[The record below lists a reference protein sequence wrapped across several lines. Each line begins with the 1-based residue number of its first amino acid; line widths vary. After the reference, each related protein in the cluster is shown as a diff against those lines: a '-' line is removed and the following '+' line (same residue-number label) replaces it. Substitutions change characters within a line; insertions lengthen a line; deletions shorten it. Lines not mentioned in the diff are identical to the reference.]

1 MIKRNARFAVAEA
14 LGVIALL
21 AALFGYILLMG
32 AEIVSGGAGLILM
45 FVSITAYLL
54 FTWLSQ
60 RRPTTKGYW
69 IIYAVKIAFMIGLFL
84 LSPVISRVLAKL
96 ING

>member
-1 MIKRNARFAVAEA
+1 MNMKGAKFAAAESF
-14 LGVIALL
+14 GVIALL

-45 FVSITAYLL
+45 PITITAYLL

-60 RRPTTKGYW
+60 KRPTQRGYW
-69 IIYAVKIAFMIGLFL
+69 IMYSAKIAFAVGLLL
-84 LSPVISRVLAKL
+84 LSPVIDRAITSLV
-96 ING
+96 